1 MVWTLIFECKLLWC
15 GPLFLNVTF
24 VVYQWYVCILMFTEH
39 DSKQPKSIKIQR
51 VDPLISQKLTL
62 FWTVFPRVLFKKVE
76 FLLKYP
82 FTLGKQ
88 VEVVFLRKN
97 ESDLNWSDFLLNT
110 LGETTCITHF
120 LDCFFH

>member
-1 MVWTLIFECKLLWC
+1 MI
-15 GPLFLNVTF
+15 
-24 VVYQWYVCILMFTEH
+24 Q
-39 DSKQPKSIKIQR
+39 KQPKSIKIQR

-76 FLLKYP
+76 FLLKLS

-88 VEVVFLRKN
+88 VEVGFLRKN

-110 LGETTCITHF
+110 LGETTCLTHF
-120 LDCFFH
+120 FWTFFHENTLLPWENSAIVD

>member
-1 MVWTLIFECKLLWC
+1 MTPKNLEKIYDSVNGSLK
-15 GPLFLNVTF
+15 GSLNMI
-24 VVYQWYVCILMFTEH
+24 Q
-39 DSKQPKSIKIQR
+39 KQPKSIKIQR

-76 FLLKYP
+76 FLLKSP

-97 ESDLNWSDFLLNT
+97 ESGLNWSDFLLNT

-120 LDCFFH
+120 LDYFFDETTLLPWENSTKAD